1 MSYSQ
6 KGYGSAGRVAR
17 KSDKDITSLQ
27 EVRARQIVSPSV
39 PTNATAR
46 STQAASAA
54 GIPGYYSSQRGPA
67 VTKSV
72 YRKLAALG
80 AAQGGFG
87 EDGQTDTDARKTA
100 FYQAQGLKIGNDPA
114 EGEITLANADQ
125 AAMLKWADRKQ
136 LQGFGVKLERDD
148 VEFLEQKRAEEL
160 QFRFDEW
167 LARRIDL
174 NDPANSR
181 WVQEV
186 VPDFFER
193 REKFIDDKI
202 NLEAALAKIRLR
214 GANSKK
220 DLQLLF
226 AINSGLIT
234 PSQKVLFGS
243 TPLAAGTDYQPGM
256 MSVLQW
262 FAPRSTAPVWGTS
275 TTDPFDS
282 PSSIVGSG
290 GGLL

>member
-6 KGYGSAGRVAR
+6 RGYGSAGRVAR

-27 EVRARQIVSPSV
+27 EVRARKIERPGG
-39 PTNATAR
+39 ATGTT
-46 STQAASAA
+46 STPDSSAT

-67 VTKSV
+67 VTKAV
-72 YRKLAALG
+72 YRRLAALG
-80 AAQGGFG
+80 ARQGGFG
-87 EDGQTDTDARKTA
+87 ADTDQVAMRE
-100 FYQAQGLKIGNDPA
+100 FYTAQGIDPA
-114 EGEITLANADQ
+114 TSLADAEQ

-136 LQGFGVKLERDD
+136 FQGFGVKLERDD

-214 GANSKK
+214 GANNKK

-226 AINSGLIT
+226 AINSGLIK
-234 PSQKVLFGS
+234 PSEKVLFGS
-243 TPLAAGTDYQPGM
+243 TPLVAGTDYQHGM

-262 FAPRSTAPVWGTS
+262 FAPRSTAPPVGAS
-275 TTDPFDS
+275 TVNPFAHPYD
-282 PSSIVGSG
+282 IVGSSG
-290 GGLL
+290 AIL

>member
-6 KGYGSAGRVAR
+6 RGYGSAGRVAR

-27 EVRARQIVSPSV
+27 EIRARQVAAPTV
-39 PTNATAR
+39 PANTASKSDHRSSAT
-46 STQAASAA
+46 

-67 VTKSV
+67 VTKAV
-72 YRKLAALG
+72 YRRLAALG
-80 AAQGGFG
+80 AQRGGFG
-87 EDGQTDTDARKTA
+87 EDGQTNTDAKKTA
-100 FYQAQGLKIGNDPA
+100 FYEAQGLKIGNDPA
-114 EGEITLANADQ
+114 QGQIALADADQ

-136 LQGFGVKLERDD
+136 FQGFGVKLERDD

-214 GANSKK
+214 GANNKK

-262 FAPRSTAPVWGTS
+262 FAPRGTPPLNGASDTAA
-275 TTDPFDS
+275 FDR
-282 PSSIVGSG
+282 PYSIVGSG
-290 GGLL
+290 GAIL